1 MPLDAIMQ
9 ALLEPL
15 EAIPGIGHV
24 YPYERVALDPTAIN
38 GTIGP
43 LQTLRYWCLS
53 RASTT
58 EQWRGNASVERVH
71 RLRLRGYMAI
81 DDTHASERV
90 YQDLLDQVLETLSAI
105 VDVPGSAEYLSAPW
119 LERQEA
125 RLLAETIPVHF
136 SETMVLVSEYVLL
149 EPVPQPAGLLDDYR
163 ALADWLVS
171 QIGTLPNIG
180 QVHPYERL
188 VVTPEQA
195 TSVFGPASAL
205 RAWTVTRESAPG
217 ERLPGLEDRGQDRV
231 MLRGYLTVDDPQASE
246 LVMQDLLEQIAMLL
260 RPSHTVGLLD
270 RVGPLQIEEVGHSM
284 LGQTHLVHLAQ
295 CSLPVE
301 TFALANTP

>member
-1 MPLDAIMQ
+1 MQ

-15 EAIPGIGHV
+15 QAIPAIGQV
-24 YPYERVALDPTAIN
+24 YPYERIALDPTAIN
-38 GTIGP
+38 GALGP
-43 LQTLRYWCLS
+43 IQTLCYWCLS

-58 EQWRGNASVERVH
+58 EQWRGNTSVERVH
-71 RLRLRGYMAI
+71 RVRLRGYMAV
-81 DDTHASERV
+81 DDVHASERV
-90 YQDLLDQVLETLSAI
+90 YQELLDQVLDTLSTV
-105 VDVPGSAEYLSAPW
+105 VDVPGNAEYLSAPW

-149 EPVPQPAGLLDDYR
+149 EPVPQVAGMLETYR

-171 QIGTLPNIG
+171 QLGTLPDIG

-195 TSVFGPASAL
+195 GAVFGPASAL
-205 RAWTVTRESAPG
+205 RAWTVTRDSAPG
-217 ERLPGLEDRGQDRV
+217 ERLPGLEERGQDRV
-231 MLRGYLTVDDPQASE
+231 MLRGSLTVDDPQASE
-246 LVMQDLLEQIAMLL
+246 LVMQDLLEQIATLL

-270 RVGPLQIEEVGHSM
+270 RVGPLQIEEVGHTM

-301 TFALANTP
+301 TFALATTP